1 MSTGTPESI
10 LLFDESA
17 EYLDMSKEEQKAY
30 FKEKMATLN
39 KEQVQER
46 VALKIKRHK
55 ERMAGGLKPETQ
67 DPKTAHRNKRRN
79 QWNLDKDDNNDNND
93 NNNKKKEKQANVSK
107 KENIKKTMSKD
118 DNKKLNGKKVKYYSG
133 NEKKKPEPPKPKPKF
148 QEEGQS
154 IRGSTKKD
162 SEHKNVLEYVD
173 EDDELNKNAKI
184 QLEIKE
190 SNKKLKESMKKV
202 TKYSVIKG
210 YSTLKKKELK
220 RDNISRIGKIQFNRN
235 ILKETQQ
242 KLNPS
247 LLKNK
252 PEPPIKKNE
261 KEKIDVSSSSI
272 NGNQALQILKWHEK
286 RLDDYAD
293 VINTQQEFIDKLTNT
308 IEYYSEN
315 YSALYFNSLYK
326 DLNTIKLQD
335 ISIRKIQSIWN
346 IYMFRK
352 SVAAIKVQRW
362 FRYVKNVKNVSEEV
376 QEFIENIAAVHAAT
390 SDINN
395 FLLSLDSKKALPL
408 QRLKEIKQKL
418 IKQQE
423 VLDL

>member
-1 MSTGTPESI
+1 MTGTPESI

-30 FKEKMATLN
+30 FKEKMASFN

-67 DPKTAHRNKRRN
+67 DPKTAHRNKRKN
-79 QWNLDKDDNNDNND
+79 QWNLDNQ
-93 NNNKKKEKQANVSK
+93 NKKENSEKQANSDK
-107 KENIKKTMSKD
+107 KENINKTLSSD
-118 DNKKLNGKKVKYYSG
+118 DNKKLKGKNVKYYSG
-133 NEKKKPEPPKPKPKF
+133 ATKKKPEPPKPKPKF

-154 IRGSTKKD
+154 IRASTKKN
-162 SEHKNVLEYVD
+162 SENKVILDYVDD

-190 SNKKLKESMKKV
+190 SNKKLRESMKKI

-210 YSTLKKKELK
+210 YSTLKKKDLK
-220 RDNISRIGKIQFNRN
+220 PDNISRIGKIKFNRN
-235 ILKETQQ
+235 ILKETQN
-242 KLNPS
+242 KINPS
-247 LLKNK
+247 L
-252 PEPPIKKNE
+252 I
-261 KEKIDVSSSSI
+261 KEKPSIQSNNTNKKDDNNVSNATTISASR
-272 NGNQALQILKWHEK
+272 ALQVLKWHES
-286 RLDDYAD
+286 RLDDYENIINNQKI
-293 VINTQQEFIDKLTNT
+293 VIEKLTETLNFYT
-308 IEYYSEN
+308 EN
-315 YSALYFNSLYK
+315 YTSLFFNSKYK

-335 ISIRKIQSIWN
+335 ISIRKIQAVWN
-346 IYMFRK
+346 YYTFRK
-352 SVAAIKVQRW
+352 NVSAIKVQRW
-362 FRYVKNVKNVSEEV
+362 FRYVKNVKNVSQEV
-376 QEFIENIAAVHAAT
+376 QDFINNIAAVQAAT
-390 SDINN
+390 SDINK

-408 QRLKEIKQKL
+408 DRLKEIKQKL

>member
-79 QWNLDKDDNNDNND
+79 QWNLDKDDNND

>member
-1 MSTGTPESI
+1 M
-10 LLFDESA
+10 
-17 EYLDMSKEEQKAY
+17 
-30 FKEKMATLN
+30 
-39 KEQVQER
+39 
-46 VALKIKRHK
+46 
-55 ERMAGGLKPETQ
+55 
-67 DPKTAHRNKRRN
+67 
-79 QWNLDKDDNNDNND
+79 
-93 NNNKKKEKQANVSK
+93 
-107 KENIKKTMSKD
+107 
-118 DNKKLNGKKVKYYSG
+118 
-133 NEKKKPEPPKPKPKF
+133 
-148 QEEGQS
+148 
-154 IRGSTKKD
+154 
-162 SEHKNVLEYVD
+162 
-173 EDDELNKNAKI
+173 
-184 QLEIKE
+184 
-190 SNKKLKESMKKV
+190 
-202 TKYSVIKG
+202 
-210 YSTLKKKELK
+210 
-220 RDNISRIGKIQFNRN
+220 
-235 ILKETQQ
+235 
-242 KLNPS
+242 
-247 LLKNK
+247 KNK

-346 IYMFRK
+346 TYMFRK

-408 QRLKEIKQKL
+408 QRLKEIKQKI